1 MEKDGCF
8 EMFRVTESIGH
19 LFDSLDFA
27 VQTFT
32 DSVGNWVGK
41 IGQDIMKM
49 SFNQVSNLFHGLQTT
64 VSSPPKPSSPIL
76 GSLLSARALPK
87 TPKVLLDGP
96 GPPYLEIQALETLK
110 FFLTPQG
117 DIFLPIKPKIL
128 GSLEGLIP
136 FSLQELMLFLT
147 NRIYRFSH
155 VAQDMKSVEIG
166 RAHV

>member
-19 LFDSLDFA
+19 LFDCLDFT

-49 SFNQVSNLFHGLQTT
+49 SFNQVSNLFHGLQRA

-76 GSLLSARALPK
+76 GSLLSTRAVPK

-96 GPPYLEIQALETLK
+96 GPPYLEIQALKDAQILPYASGGY
-110 FFLTPQG
+110 FL
-117 DIFLPIKPKIL
+117 
-128 GSLEGLIP
+128 
-136 FSLQELMLFLT
+136 
-147 NRIYRFSH
+147 
-155 VAQDMKSVEIG
+155 
-166 RAHV
+166 AHKAKDTWFP